1 MTRTQLREVAGAW
14 AADPSRDIAERLV
27 EAGAL
32 DAHQR
37 VLIDRLV
44 EEAIRAHEG
53 NVAATLETFGGV
65 AQVNQSFGGGLLPTE
80 SGEVTTPAPPMF
92 PGDASAIASLTPVTE
107 MPGRYTHASEYGRG
121 GMGRVLLVH
130 DESLG
135 RDIALKELLPR
146 EIGDAETTLSS
157 PVRLSMHLLGRFI
170 QEARLTGQLQH
181 PSIVPVYELGRREDG
196 TLYYTMKLVR
206 GKPLSRAIREAQSL
220 QQRLALIP
228 HFVDLCQ
235 AMAYAHSRGV
245 IHRDIKPANVLIGE
259 FGET

>member
-1 MTRTQLREVAGAW
+1 MQRDRTFLFGIFAVQLGKVTRTQLREVAGAW

-170 QEARLTGQLQH
+170 QEARPRAAKRTRRSWARCSRNSMQAAWSDWPTNSPCLASCPGH
-181 PSIVPVYELGRREDG
+181 AWSPSRRSGR
-196 TLYYTMKLVR
+196 V
-206 GKPLSRAIREAQSL
+206 
-220 QQRLALIP
+220 
-228 HFVDLCQ
+228 
-235 AMAYAHSRGV
+235 
-245 IHRDIKPANVLIGE
+245 
-259 FGET
+259 